1 MVERGVVMVDRG
13 EEGCGEG
20 REGVLMVYRGVVVV
34 VVVRVAWEC
43 IRLGGYLESPSLM
56 TYWLQGQ

>member
-34 VVVRVAWEC
+34 VVVVSGMSVFAWVG
-43 IRLGGYLESPSLM
+43 IWNLPH
-56 TYWLQGQ
+56 